1 MTTTTGDGDFMTP
14 ANWNDGVP
22 DAAKAAVVAH
32 DMTAGDATAIAAA
45 SLVFSTGTLITDGTV
60 TVDVGGDITLGNYL
74 VANIKRNSGDL
85 TITHGGVIKTTGQDG
100 FITSTAS
107 AAGTITI
114 NGDVLGDN
122 AAQASIKASVGTT
135 TILNGDTT
143 LNAGCGEVFH
153 VGNAPGALVVNGNI
167 TGGPGQIA
175 LIGTGSFT
183 HNGNTT
189 TSAGNVGALLYETN
203 TGGVIITNGT
213 ITSGDTGAAVIFK
226 ISAGAGSVTHTGN
239 ISIGTGKIIQA
250 ASTSNTTW
258 TINGTMTTTGANS
271 VAIENTAAGIPTI
284 TTTGL
289 ISVAG
294 AGAKVFNLTSGVP
307 VLHTN
312 GGFAWASGASIG
324 TLPSTVAGRIPPVS
338 AVDSTQSDF
347 GLNAGMDPTQDIAAL
362 EAAANAAGQATKY
375 AADQA
380 IVSGKAAYIY
390 PNASILGLNNGTLRA
405 SNIGTLAGTDNL
417 TAGRLGVGFTVD
429 NIVGSGIVTTPNN
442 ANQCTGTLTLVN
454 EYGAAEGADITVT
467 FQAMPPKVGS
477 GYGFDNTQTT
487 STTNASGV
495 ITRLFPAGAVWYR
508 WKRGTG
514 PWVNFQT
521 ALIPNTSF
529 DIPNNVGTP

>member
-1 MTTTTGDGDFMTP
+1 MTTTIGPGAWGTGG
-14 ANWNDGVP
+14 NWDDGVP
-22 DAAKAAVVAH
+22 DSSKAAVVAH
-32 DMTAGDATAIAAA
+32 DMTAEDATAIAAA

-60 TVDVGGDITLGNYL
+60 TVDVVGDITLGNYL
-74 VANIKRNSGDL
+74 VANIKRNSGNL

-294 AGAKVFNLTSGVP
+294 SGAKVFNLTSGVP

-312 GGFAWASGASIG
+312 GGIAVAAGATLG
-324 TLPSTVAGRIPPVS
+324 TIPATMTLRIPGADEVLAS
-338 AVDSTQSDF
+338 ATDF
-347 GLNAGMDPTQDIAAL
+347 GLSAGV
-362 EAAANAAGQATKY
+362 E
-375 AADQA
+375 
-380 IVSGKAAYIY
+380 
-390 PNASILGLNNGTLRA
+390 
-405 SNIGTLAGTDNL
+405 
-417 TAGRLGVGFTVD
+417 
-429 NIVGSGIVTTPNN
+429 
-442 ANQCTGTLTLVN
+442 
-454 EYGAAEGADITVT
+454 GAASA
-467 FQAMPPKVGS
+467 S
-477 GYGFDNTQTT
+477 
-487 STTNASGV
+487 SGV
-495 ITRLFPAGAVWYR
+495 TVILP
-508 WKRGTG
+508 
-514 PWVNFQT
+514 
-521 ALIPNTSF
+521 IPM
-529 DIPNNVGTP
+529 